1 MKFLSHVKNLYAGSW
16 RNSMPSNSVKYRG
29 TPMFGETARLLIQT
43 ARSSGLINYAPIFEI
58 LGLKPGNNAAKEAGQ
73 LLGEI
78 SEETHKMGLP
88 MLSAL
93 VVSTGKQRPGG
104 GFYVLANWVGK
115 IPADATEQ
123 QKEAFWREERDK
135 VYAANWDRFEAQLD

>member
-1 MKFLSHVKNLYAGSW
+1 
-16 RNSMPSNSVKYRG
+16 MPSNPIKYRG
-29 TPMFGETARLLIQT
+29 TPMFDEAARLLIRT
-43 ARSSGLINYAPIFEI
+43 AGSRGLINYAPVFEI

-104 GFYVLANWVGK
+104 GFYVLAGWFGK
-115 IPADATEQ
+115 ILQNATEQ
-123 QKEAFWREERDK
+123 QKEAFWRAERDR
-135 VYAANWDRFEAQLD
+135 VYETNWDRFEKQLKQPLHA